1 MLWFCPFHGRISC
14 LYEDFECFKL
24 ALWPTLRQKFMHF
37 WSFLTR
43 PGDKHDEGISNC
55 SSTPQAGLSSWF
67 SWFCLASLDV
77 LTVLTTRLLIP
88 WFLGKYEEF
97 PWLNKN
103 GNVDCCLIVIDLLR
117 LTQRIASFTTS
128 SPRDFATVLRD
139 TWYCFVGHMFF
150 KCDEISQST
159 AFTVKIILF
168 FLKYIFPDF
177 HWQKF

>member
-1 MLWFCPFHGRISC
+1 M
-14 LYEDFECFKL
+14 
-24 ALWPTLRQKFMHF
+24 RQKFMHF

-55 SSTPQAGLSSWF
+55 SSTPQAGLSSRF
-67 SWFCLASLDV
+67 SWLCLESLDI
-77 LTVLTTRLLIP
+77 LTVLTTRLPIP
-88 WFLGKYEEF
+88 WFLR
-97 PWLNKN
+97 LNKN
-103 GNVDCCLIVIDLLR
+103 VNVYCCLIVIELLR

-168 FLKYIFPDF
+168 FLKYIFSDF
-177 HWQKF
+177 HWHKF